1 MEFEWS
7 PVKARSNL
15 QKHNVSFDEA
25 RSVFADPLAMTI
37 LDAAEHEEE
46 RFITVGTSVFLR
58 LIVVV
63 HCEIGG
69 RIRII
74 SARRATRR
82 ERNQYEEGEEA
93 KS

>member
-7 PVKARSNL
+7 PAKARINL
-15 QKHNVSFDEA
+15 QKHRVSFDEA
-25 RSVFADPLAMTI
+25 RTVFADPLAMTI
-37 LDAAEHEEE
+37 LDTAEHEEE
-46 RFITVGTSVFLR
+46 RFITVGDSAHPR

-63 HCEIGG
+63 HYEISG

-82 ERNQYEEGEEA
+82 ERNQYEEGEE